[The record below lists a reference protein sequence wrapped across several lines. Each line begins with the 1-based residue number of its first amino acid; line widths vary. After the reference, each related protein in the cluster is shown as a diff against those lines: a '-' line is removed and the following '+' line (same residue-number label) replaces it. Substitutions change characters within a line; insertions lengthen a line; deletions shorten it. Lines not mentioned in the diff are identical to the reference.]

1 VIDEVAITLLAVDG
15 AVQDCSGEELSEG
28 DVFMNIVSPCVP
40 LVAIAVAIPL
50 E

>member
-15 AVQDCSGEELSEG
+15 SVQDCSGEELSEG